1 MLEYLIKT
9 NLDKGFYGMDV
20 IYAYE
25 ELNEESI
32 RVIDK
37 VGKVLTKKKKNQKP
51 KFLIFFYIVGSSTSD
66 TSNLLLF
73 KLIKTI

>member
-1 MLEYLIKT
+1 
-9 NLDKGFYGMDV
+9 MDV

-37 VGKVLTKKKKNQKP
+37 VGKVLTKKKKN
-51 KFLIFFYIVGSSTSD
+51 
-66 TSNLLLF
+66 
-73 KLIKTI
+73 

>member
-1 MLEYLIKT
+1 MIINIIGYKNDDTIIKQVLENPNMLEYLIKT

-25 ELNEESI
+25 ELNEDSI

-37 VGKVLTKKKKNQKP
+37 VGKVLTKKKKN
-51 KFLIFFYIVGSSTSD
+51 
-66 TSNLLLF
+66 
-73 KLIKTI
+73 